1 MGRNVDGHRRAKRG
15 LLWGLLLYALPL
27 WMPQVLLPQPRL
39 FLKLLVGLLLHL
51 VGGEDP
57 SCRSWSS
64 EDCSCRCPW

>member
-1 MGRNVDGHRRAKRG
+1 M
-15 LLWGLLLYALPL
+15 LYALPL